1 MKKLTAII
9 LAVVGLYF
17 LSVFTRAELAER
29 KAEKHM
35 AFLLP
40 EISSPWSAERIRL
53 HCSEWL
59 CKRANLTPEDI
70 SRLATEDL
78 GALKE
83 ITGGPK
89 CKFQS
94 GHERGREEEKLTWAM
109 CDVTARFEKKTA
121 RLKIRLVEEPRQPV
135 RLFGIPGES
144 LRINDFANIEIV
156 R

>member
-1 MKKLTAII
+1 VKKMIAIVA
-9 LAVVGLYF
+9 AVIGLYY
-17 LSVFTRAELAER
+17 LSVIARAELGER
-29 KAEKHM
+29 KAERRM
-35 AFLLP
+35 AFLLS
-40 EISSPWSAERIRL
+40 EISTPWSAERIRL
-53 HCSEWL
+53 YCSEWL
-59 CKRANLTPEDI
+59 CKRANLTPEDL

-83 ITGGPK
+83 ITDGPK

-121 RLKIRLVEEPRQPV
+121 KLKIRLVEEPRQPV
-135 RLFGIPGES
+135 ELFGIPGES